1 MRAELLESTDVH
13 VALEVD
19 DLAHRRPVVDPLPA
33 IELGFGGD
41 VEAQQVLPTQ
51 EAQQEPELLLPAAP
65 RPRASPHVLLWQ
77 AVTEP
82 IARAAEH
89 RDVVRLQTDLLPEL
103 AGQGLLRRLRAPHA
117 PPRAPPPP

>member
-19 DLAHRRPVVDPLPA
+19 DLAHRRPVVDPFPA

-51 EAQQEPELLLPAAP
+51 EAQQEPELLLPDAQ

-77 AVTEP
+77 GGTAP

-89 RDVVRLQTDLLPEL
+89 PD
-103 AGQGLLRRLRAPHA
+103 GGRAPA
-117 PPRAPPPP
+117 DAL